1 MFATRNRRG
10 LLVVPI
16 ALLFLCF
23 TAKETYAGCKIVT
36 NPGEVS
42 FDIDPSLPGPI
53 IGTITSQVR
62 IRCNKVVFTVSATSL
77 NGGASFVM
85 KKGSDA
91 IPYNF
96 NYVTSGPMTNKAIV
110 YDLIIGSSV
119 DKVYY
124 QDAPIGSGYTDTIT
138 LTVNF

>member
-23 TAKETYAGCKIVT
+23 TATETYANCKIVT
-36 NPGEVS
+36 NPGGVS

-53 IGTITSQVR
+53 VGTITSQSR
-62 IRCNKVVFTVSATSL
+62 IKCRKSAFNVVATSL

-96 NYVTSGPMTNKAIV
+96 SYVTSGPWTKKWTT

-138 LTVNF
+138 LTVIF